1 MNTTVKEEEV
11 VIVYD
16 ENQPRRLWRLGMI
29 VSTIEGTD
37 GNVRDAHVRVL
48 SKKDRTMIIQRPIQ
62 HLYPL
67 EVGNTDEEPNNSADC
82 TPDSTQE
89 ET

>member
-1 MNTTVKEEEV
+1 
-11 VIVYD
+11 
-16 ENQPRRLWRLGMI
+16 
-29 VSTIEGTD
+29 
-37 GNVRDAHVRVL
+37 
-48 SKKDRTMIIQRPIQ
+48 MIIQRPIQ

-67 EVGNTDEEPNNSADC
+67 EVGTIDEELNNSADC